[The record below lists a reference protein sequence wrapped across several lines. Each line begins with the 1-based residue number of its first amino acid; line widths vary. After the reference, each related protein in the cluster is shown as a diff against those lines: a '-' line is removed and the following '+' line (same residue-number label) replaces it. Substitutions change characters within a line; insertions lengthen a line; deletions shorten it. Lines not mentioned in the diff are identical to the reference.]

1 MSKLKSSFK
10 TNIIYGAIVII
21 PLSIVILLIIQ
32 MYNFLDQ
39 VAKELTLKSPL
50 DAGAAMLVVV
60 LALLL
65 LCYLIGMFIHTQ
77 VGAWSFERLENRIL
91 KQVPLYKTISRVLKG
106 YATQEEK
113 LTPALIQ
120 LGVPG
125 CAQMGYIV
133 EEIDDN
139 TTAVFIPGIPV
150 LTIGNLHVVENERI
164 KPLDVGHL
172 EFIECLSEW
181 GIGASKLLKNRI

>member
-1 MSKLKSSFK
+1 MSKLKSSIK

-21 PLSIVILLIIQ
+21 PLSIIILLIIQ
-32 MYNFLDQ
+32 MYSFLDQ
-39 VAKELTLKSPL
+39 VAKEPTLKSPL
-50 DAGAAMLVVV
+50 DAGAVMLVVV

-65 LCYLIGMFIHTQ
+65 LYYLIGIFIHTQ

-91 KQVPLYKTISRVLKG
+91 KQVPLYKTVSMVLKG

-125 CAQMGYIV
+125 SAQMEYI
-133 EEIDDN
+133 
-139 TTAVFIPGIPV
+139 
-150 LTIGNLHVVENERI
+150 
-164 KPLDVGHL
+164 
-172 EFIECLSEW
+172 
-181 GIGASKLLKNRI
+181 